1 MNGIISLPHGGS
13 GAGFSIK
20 ELVQHFNTN
29 NLNYIIIG
37 NSHLTYTNHKK
48 SHSLDVW
55 LRNLNN
61 VNSKDTC
68 QAVNVVIEEIVS
80 TGLFRIEKRQCTT
93 TMRFCRALVL
103 DN

>member
-1 MNGIISLPHGGS
+1 MNGIINLPHGGS

-37 NSHLTYTNHKK
+37 NSHLSYTNHKK
-48 SHSLDVW
+48 RHSLDMW
-55 LRNLNN
+55 LRNRKKVKSRN
-61 VNSKDTC
+61 TC
-68 QAVNVVIEEIVS
+68 QAVNIVIEEIVS
-80 TGLFRIEKRQCTT
+80 TGSFRIEKRQCPT